1 MLLDLKARGVLVD
14 PRSGTWRSDDGK
26 TGMLPSL
33 PAPVQRGGGKGGGK
47 GLGGMGGGKGGP
59 AAAPD
64 PAEEARLVCVRMGT
78 DSSYGTST
86 LTKIFEPY
94 HLEVV
99 HPPRDGYATMVFAS
113 AASAAEVLSLAP
125 TLTLTLTLALTL
137 TPAPTPTLTRALTRT
152 LVLGMPRQRM
162 PCAWRH
168 SWKWRSKARGPQYE

>member
-1 MLLDLKARGVLVD
+1 MLVDLKARGVLVD

-113 AASAAEVLSLAP
+113 AASTAEVLSP
-125 TLTLTLTLALTL
+125 
-137 TPAPTPTLTRALTRT
+137 
-152 LVLGMPRQRM
+152 
-162 PCAWRH
+162 
-168 SWKWRSKARGPQYE
+168 